1 VHESLAELL
10 DERQHLL
17 AVAAWLSGSAGTA
30 EWVVQETYRRWYTL
44 PDAER
49 HAVPLPKAWLTRAVG
64 NIGLELLHTDHA
76 PTPTLPP
83 VVIHLPREA
92 PTPTTPHRRHPHRR
106 RPVHDQVTHRFAK
119 ACDTG
124 DRATLATLL
133 AADAVAVCD
142 GGGKVRSPVEPI
154 HGATAVASYVTTLLT
169 NRAGATLTTEPV
181 NGRTGLTIRQGHRA
195 VAVVS
200 VSTTDTEITA
210 VWITLNPD
218 KLHGWHRSP

>member
-1 VHESLAELL
+1 MHESLAELL

-17 AVAAWLSGSAGTA
+17 TVAAWLSGSAGTA
-30 EWVVQETYRRWYTL
+30 EWVVQETYRRWFAL

-49 HAVPLPKAWLTRAVG
+49 HAVPRPKAWLTRAVG
-64 NIGLELLHTDHA
+64 NIGLELLHTEHA
-76 PTPTLPP
+76 PPTLPP

-92 PTPTTPHRRHPHRR
+92 TTPTT
-106 RPVHDQVTHRFAK
+106 HDHVTHRFAK

-124 DRATLATLL
+124 DRATLAALL

-142 GGGKVRSPVEPI
+142 GGGKVRSPAEPI

-169 NRAGATLTTEPV
+169 DRAGAALTTEPV
-181 NGRTGLTIRQGHRA
+181 NGRTGLTVRQGHQA

-200 VSTTDTEITA
+200 VSTTGTEITA

-218 KLHGWHRSP
+218 KLHSWHRSP